1 MRRSS
6 RWSLAGAALLAL
18 VLAVPAQGNDGRE
31 WSPAIEG
38 TWLVNLVYHYTGTP
52 MPDAYLQ
59 YIQQV
64 DRHGRVVIYLP
75 HNPADYPW
83 AESRTTCSGEWRPRG
98 QRTFDVTLYCLW
110 RTTLSVE
117 GEADPT
123 PPDVPDRIRM
133 KFVLDKKGKTFTATP
148 FYYEVWDGAKYGAGE
163 TWGEMQ
169 GTRLGV
175 MPLP

>member
-6 RWSLAGAALLAL
+6 RWSLAGAVLL
-18 VLAVPAQGNDGRE
+18 VLVLVLPVQGNDSRAF
-31 WSPAIEG
+31 SPAIEG

-64 DRHGRVVIYLP
+64 DRHGRAVIYLP

-98 QRTFDVTLYCLW
+98 HRTFDVTLYCLW

-117 GEADPT
+117 GEAAPT

-133 KFVLDKKGKTFTATP
+133 KFVLDKKGRAFTATP
-148 FYYEVWDGAKYGAGE
+148 FYYERWDGAKYGAGE

-175 MPLP
+175 APLP